1 MFYSDVESLGDD
13 SVSDLLV
20 DDDTQSSG
28 VDVEDCS
35 GSAVVIFVWH
45 ALVNGTI
52 ANDINNITD
61 LVSGEVFSHSDGS
74 VASESFLELVSGSSL
89 ISVTMGHGLKYSI
102 NLFIKIN
109 IPFYYIRFIAMLQ
122 LLQFFISKV
131 KKMT

>member
-1 MFYSDVESLGDD
+1 MLYSDVESLGDD

-20 DDDTQSSG
+20 DDDAQCSG

-74 VASESFLELVSGSSL
+74 VASESLLELVSGPSL
-89 ISVTMGHGLKYSI
+89 ISVTMGHG
-102 NLFIKIN
+102 
-109 IPFYYIRFIAMLQ
+109 
-122 LLQFFISKV
+122 
-131 KKMT
+131 